1 MRRLI
6 LTHERLLDVPDG
18 LNHAEFVRQDEPD
31 GRRLRHH
38 GDIVLVHL
46 EALLDRDAEKVEPA
60 VQAASADL
68 FTLAGIHKGHPW
80 TTSPGPT

>member
-6 LTHERLLDVPDG
+6 LTHKRLLDVPDG

-46 EALLDRDAEKVEPA
+46 EALLDRDAEKVEAA
-60 VQAASADL
+60 VQAALGLPVRVGWYS
-68 FTLAGIHKGHPW
+68 
-80 TTSPGPT
+80 